1 VQEEVKVEQGVA
13 QVLQTEAVLE
23 EKVDAEAA
31 LLARIDNALQ
41 RLLSN
46 MQANATGAP
55 SAPPAPP

>member
-23 EKVDAEAA
+23 EKVDAEAV
-31 LLARIDNALQ
+31 LLARIDNAIQ
-41 RLLSN
+41 TILSR

>member
-1 VQEEVKVEQGVA
+1 VQEEVKVEKEVA

-31 LLARIDNALQ
+31 LLARIDNAIQTILA
-41 RLLSN
+41 R